1 MILNHSSFLFRGLFL
16 EKDLTLL
23 PVLLKKNMKQLP
35 NFLTTLRLAIIPLL
49 IASFYINGIFSNII
63 SAALFGIA
71 AITDYFDGYFA
82 RSMKAQSNFGK
93 CLDPI
98 ADKLLVIVAIVMLI
112 RFNPQ
117 NPWILFPGLIII
129 CREVL
134 VSGLREFLAEIHIS
148 IPVSK
153 LAKYKTAVQMFGI
166 GGLLLGENGS
176 SYMLYNWL
184 GGFIEVDIKFLLVS
198 VIVTIAKILFCLAS
212 FLTVITG
219 YAYFRVGFKNM

>member
-1 MILNHSSFLFRGLFL
+1 
-16 EKDLTLL
+16 
-23 PVLLKKNMKQLP
+23 MKQLP

-49 IASFYINGIFSNII
+49 IFAFYIPGMISNII
-63 SAALFGIA
+63 CCALFTVA

-82 RSMKAQSNFGK
+82 RSLKAQSNFGK

-112 RFNPQ
+112 RFNPH

-148 IPVSK
+148 VPVSK
-153 LAKYKTAVQMFGI
+153 LAKYKTAVQMFAI
-166 GGLLLGENGS
+166 GGLLLGEKGS
-176 SYMLYNWL
+176 SYAFYYWM
-184 GGFIEVDIKFLLVS
+184 GGLIEVDVKFLIVS
-198 VIVTIAKILFCLAS
+198 GIVTLAKVLFS
-212 FLTVITG
+212 FSAVLTVVTG
-219 YAYFRVGFKNM
+219 YAYFRVGCRNM

>member
-1 MILNHSSFLFRGLFL
+1 
-16 EKDLTLL
+16 
-23 PVLLKKNMKQLP
+23 MKQLP
-35 NFLTTLRLAIIPLL
+35 NFLTSLRIFIIPLL
-49 IASFYINGIFSNII
+49 VLSFYIPGMLSNVVT
-63 SAALFGIA
+63 ALLFGIA

-82 RSMKAQSNFGK
+82 RAMKAQSNFGK

-112 RFNPQ
+112 KFNPS

-134 VSGLREFLAEIHIS
+134 VSGLREYLAEVNIRV
-148 IPVSK
+148 PVST

-176 SYMLYNWL
+176 AYVLYQWI
-184 GGFIEVDIKFLLVS
+184 GGYIEVDVKYLLIS
-198 VIVTIAKILFCLAS
+198 VIGVLAKILFS
-212 FLTVITG
+212 FAAILTIITG
-219 YAYFRVGFKNM
+219 YSYFRTSFKNM

>member
-1 MILNHSSFLFRGLFL
+1 
-16 EKDLTLL
+16 
-23 PVLLKKNMKQLP
+23 MKQLP
-35 NFLTTLRLAIIPLL
+35 NFLTSLRIFIIPLL
-49 IASFYINGIFSNII
+49 VLSFYIPGMLSNVVT
-63 SAALFGIA
+63 ALLFGIA

-112 RFNPQ
+112 KFNPS
-117 NPWILFPGLIII
+117 NPWILFPGLVII

-134 VSGLREFLAEIHIS
+134 VSGLREYLAEVNIQV
-148 IPVSK
+148 PVST

-176 SYMLYNWL
+176 AYVLYQWI
-184 GGFIEVDIKFLLVS
+184 GGYIEVDVKYLLISIIGVL
-198 VIVTIAKILFCLAS
+198 AKILFS
-212 FLTVITG
+212 FAAILTIITG
-219 YAYFRVGFKNM
+219 YSYFRTSFKNM